1 MTKKPKADTDLG
13 EFIDES
19 VYTSVDLNTSSV
31 LDQSGVYV
39 FAEEFTYDTTAKCIR
54 FILNKNL
61 APAHK
66 RPRNL
71 TLILMSDGGDINAC
85 FGLIDIM
92 KGSRIPIHTV
102 GLGTIAS
109 SALLAFMA
117 GEPGHRTITPNT
129 CIMSHQFSWY
139 TGGKSHEL
147 IAVNSEVARIER
159 RMLNHIRACTLLK
172 TDDEIRKHLIP
183 PSDVYLEAREAVKLG
198 IADRVSTYYPYK

>member
-1 MTKKPKADTDLG
+1 MPKKQKADTDLAD
-13 EFIDES
+13 ILDDS
-19 VYTSVDLNTSSV
+19 VSASLDLDPSSA
-31 LDQSGVYV
+31 LDQNGVYV
-39 FAEEFTYDTTAKCIR
+39 FAEEFTYGSAARCIR

-61 APAHK
+61 LPAHK

-71 TLILMSDGGDINAC
+71 TLIFMSDGGDLNGC
-85 FGLIDIM
+85 FGLIDVM
-92 KGSRIPIHTV
+92 KGSQIPVHTV

-109 SALLAFMA
+109 SGLLAFMA
-117 GEPGHRTITPNT
+117 GEPGHRTLTPNT
-129 CIMSHQFSWY
+129 CVMSHQFSWY
-139 TGGKSHEL
+139 SGGKSHEL
-147 IAVNSEVARIER
+147 LAVHSEVARTEK